1 MPRKQSSLSF
11 AVRDE
16 QLLISRRGSVSHR
29 IRIWPRPNAEKRDR
43 TGRWERFYPEFRII
57 SYPLPK
63 PKKKPPTLQL
73 DLGLEIERNSVNTEP
88 TKKEAY
94 DQLRQ
99 TMPRSYAMALAPFKS
114 HQWNMILFL
123 SFKRRFYD
131 LIRRINSD
139 SFSTEIQ
146 QEECDFFFKY
156 QLEEVHHVRKSKVEA
171 KRIID
176 LIKKAAL
183 KGYDM
188 SMIIED
194 HGEFLKKYGFDDQDD
209 YQANCDLIVEYQRI
223 IAREPGNADA
233 HCNLGIL
240 YERQGMIQLAVSQYR
255 KALAIDYNNARSKR
269 ALERLKVDLF

>member
-1 MPRKQSSLSF
+1 MTEMFDKYY
-11 AVRDE
+11 
-16 QLLISRRGSVSHR
+16 R
-29 IRIWPRPNAEKRDR
+29 I
-43 TGRWERFYPEFRII
+43 
-57 SYPLPK
+57 
-63 PKKKPPTLQL
+63 
-73 DLGLEIERNSVNTEP
+73 LGLTNGASKAEIKRAYRKLAMRYHPDKNPGNEERTARIFIAVNQAYSVLIDSVRIEDVLETVDDA
-88 TKKEAY
+88 KLY
-94 DQLRQ
+94 
-99 TMPRSYAMALAPFKS
+99 
-114 HQWNMILFL
+114 
-123 SFKRRFYD
+123 FKRRFYD